1 MPDAQANLKENRV
14 TLYHLGQELFTELAL
29 IKATRVPDQEWLQ
42 LIALP
47 TEIYLPEF
55 SLIGQDALDMG
66 VPEGQKIGELL
77 GQVESWWVAGDFAA
91 DRDEC
96 LEYLRS
102 LTVTRS

>member
-1 MPDAQANLKENRV
+1 MS
-14 TLYHLGQELFTELAL
+14 GELFIVEKLSNEEE
-29 IKATRVPDQEWLQ
+29 QEWLQ

-55 SLIGQDALDMG
+55 SLIGQDVLDMG
-66 VPEGQKIGELL
+66 VPEGQRIGEFL
-77 GQVESWWVAGDFAA
+77 GLVESWWVAGDFTA

-102 LTVTRS
+102 LTLTRS